1 MIPPLHK
8 LFVSFDQAH
17 TLTPPFGLCTLRIR
31 LPVTHRTETSV
42 RASAHCTGFH
52 HRDTA
57 STNPRSTGSSL
68 HPLSS
73 RPRSWPKKVEFNAE
87 GAALGSVGQIAFALV
102 VWKLMPAHS
111 AWLVLPCATFSWVL
125 VAARSLESQSDV
137 YSAPRVGTSL
147 PAATQDLPGSPITA
161 GHRSMDG
168 PVASG

>member
-17 TLTPPFGLCTLRIR
+17 TLTPPFGICTLRIR

-87 GAALGSVGQIAFALV
+87 GAALGSVGRLRSRSWSGNLCQHIPRGWFYLV
-102 VWKLMPAHS
+102 RPS
-111 AWLVLPCATFSWVL
+111 AGCWWPPVLWRVRVMFTPRQELERLYRRRLRISL
-125 VAARSLESQSDV
+125 AAR
-137 YSAPRVGTSL
+137 
-147 PAATQDLPGSPITA
+147 
-161 GHRSMDG
+161 
-168 PVASG
+168 